1 MPIRTADAVV
11 TADAVAPTAAQVLP
25 RYGIAVANGRV
36 LAVAP
41 RDELRA
47 LIGPRT
53 AVHKLSGLLLPGFFD
68 SHNHLLMTG
77 LGMLAPSLAECRS
90 IADVLAV
97 VQAAAT
103 HGQDG
108 DWIVPSPAWH
118 ESSLA
123 EARMPTA
130 EELDTVSAGRPAFM
144 RRGGHNVVLNTHAL
158 RLLDVERTSAGEEG
172 ATVVRRADGLPTGH
186 IVGTAYVGR
195 LAARCW
201 RSMRNGSD
209 KRWLRRAARMRG
221 PGSPASS
228 SRGWRRRTSSS
239 SAGSAPMGSCGSGC
253 G

>member
-1 MPIRTADAVV
+1 M
-11 TADAVAPTAAQVLP
+11 
-25 RYGIAVANGRV
+25 
-36 LAVAP
+36 
-41 RDELRA
+41 
-47 LIGPRT
+47 IGPRT

-77 LGMLAPSLAECRS
+77 LGMLAPSLADCRS

-130 EELDTVSAGRPAFM
+130 EELDTVSAGRPVFM
-144 RRGGHNVVLNTHAL
+144 RRGGHHVVLNTHAL

-195 LAARCW
+195 LAARLPAIPAE
-201 RSMRNGSD
+201 R
-209 KRWLRRAARMRG
+209 KRQALATAGRAYARAG
-221 PGSPASS
+221 ITSVVEPGLAPEDVELV
-228 SRGWRRRTSSS
+228 R
-239 SAGSAPMGSCGSGC
+239 GSAPMGSCGSGC